1 MERIDSIDLIRGIAI
16 LGILLM
22 NVMAM
27 AAPEIAYYVPEWFE
41 GAGFGEH
48 LVYGI
53 QSLFVESRFMGLF
66 SLLFGVGLA
75 IQSDR
80 FVARGLSPRRWIRRR
95 LGWLLLFGLLHGL
108 LFWAGDILTV
118 YAVCGFLVLFLMD
131 RPVKRLVR
139 TGVILVL
146 LGQLALLAAFF
157 GSLLSG
163 ENIMEIPSLPYSPA
177 EIDALRELWTRS
189 PARFSLNA
197 ATYLELLSAIPLTF
211 IWHTSGVM
219 LIGVALYRSGFFSD
233 GRARRWALPLA
244 GGGLVAGALVL
255 LLRYRIGVD
264 TSAGYAT
271 LGMMMIPGL
280 AMAIGYASL
289 LVPLGGSTGLVAR
302 ALRNTGKTAF
312 TLYLAQT
319 VVTVAIFALLA
330 PGLWGRLGRG
340 ELWGYVL
347 LFSIVQ
353 VVFAHRWQTRR
364 GQGPMESLWRRLAF
378 RRLPTS

>member
-1 MERIDSIDLIRGIAI
+1 MERIDSIDLIRGVAI

-27 AAPEIAYYVPEWFE
+27 AAPEIAYYVPEWFA
-41 GAGFGEH
+41 GAGWMEH
-48 LVYGI
+48 LVYI
-53 QSLFVESRFMGLF
+53 LQSLLVESRFMGLF

-75 IQSDR
+75 IQGER
-80 FVARGLSPRRWIRRR
+80 FAARGLKPRRWIRRR
-95 LGWLLLFGLLHGL
+95 LAWLLLFGLLHGFV
-108 LFWAGDILTV
+108 FWGGDILTV
-118 YAVCGFLVLFLMD
+118 YAVCGFFVLLLMD

-139 TGVILVL
+139 TGVILIGI
-146 LGQLALLAAFF
+146 GQLALLAAFA
-157 GSLLSG
+157 GSLLTG
-163 ENIMEIPSLPYSPA
+163 ENIMEILALPYSPA
-177 EIDALRELWTRS
+177 EIDALRDLWTRS

-219 LIGVALYRSGFFSD
+219 LIGVALYRSGFFSSE
-233 GRARRWALPLA
+233 RARRWALPLA
-244 GGGLVAGALVL
+244 GVGFVVGALVL
-255 LLRYRIGVD
+255 LLRYRVGLD
-264 TSAGYAT
+264 SSAGYST

-280 AMAIGYASL
+280 SMAIGYASL
-289 LVPLGGSTGLVAR
+289 LVPLGGSSGLLAR

-312 TLYLAQT
+312 TLYLGQT
-319 VVTVAIFALLA
+319 VVTVGLFALVA
-330 PGLWGRLGRG
+330 PGLWGSLGRG
-340 ELWGYVL
+340 ALWGYVL

-364 GQGPMESLWRRLAF
+364 GQGPMEALWRRLAF

>member
-27 AAPEIAYYVPEWFE
+27 AAPEIAYYVPEWFA
-41 GAGFGEH
+41 GAGWMEH
-48 LVYGI
+48 LVYI
-53 QSLFVESRFMGLF
+53 LQSLFVESRFMGLF

-80 FVARGLSPRRWIRRR
+80 FSARGLAPRRWIRRR
-95 LGWLLLFGLLHGL
+95 LAWLLLFGLLHGFV
-108 LFWAGDILTV
+108 FWAGDILTV
-118 YAVCGFLVLFLMD
+118 YAVCGFFVLLFMD

-139 TGVILVL
+139 TGVILIL
-146 LGQLALLAAFF
+146 LGQLALLAAFA
-157 GSLLSG
+157 GSLLTA
-163 ENIMEIPSLPYSPA
+163 ENIMEIPALPYSPA

-189 PARFSLNA
+189 SARFPLNG

-219 LIGVALYRSGFFSD
+219 LIGVALYRSGFFSNA
-233 GRARRWALPLA
+233 RARRWAIPLA
-244 GGGLVAGALVL
+244 SAGFVAGALVL
-255 LLRYRIGVD
+255 LLRYHVGVD
-264 TSAGYAT
+264 TSAGYST

-289 LVPLGGSTGLVAR
+289 LVPLGGNSSLLAR

-319 VVTVAIFALLA
+319 IVTVTIFTLVA

-340 ELWGYVL
+340 PLWVYVL

-378 RRLPTS
+378 RRLPSN